1 MKYSYWLHNIPE
13 MTNAKIRRLYKAA
26 SSAEEIYHMSPNLL
40 KSITGITEDDVE
52 SIHKSQKKWEVDKE
66 WFNLMER
73 GIGFV
78 SFEQSDFPEKVRHIS
93 NPPYALYYVGKLP
106 EENRKTV
113 AIVGARVYYIIFR
126 WEEYK
131 DNILSVFNL
140 RNGGLGIYGGIL
152 VALVVCILFAKHK
165 KIKLGLFL
173 DTACISL
180 VSGQVIGR
188 WGNFFNR
195 EAFGGYSDGLLAMQL
210 PVSAVRR
217 NEITAE
223 LWEHAVELEGITYI
237 QVHPTFL
244 YESLWNLALMISL
257 LIYWKHRKFNGEV
270 FLLYLL
276 GYGIGRFWIES
287 LRTDQLILP
296 ILEVPVSMVV
306 AALMVVG
313 SAIWIILGRKKAQKA
328 EEK

>member
-1 MKYSYWLHNIPE
+1 MIGDFAIAYYGIVIACGMIGGVLIAAAI
-13 MTNAKIRRLYKAA
+13 AKRSGQNPDDYYDMA
-26 SSAEEIYHMSPNLL
+26 IYA
-40 KSITGITEDDVE
+40 ITFAVLGA
-52 SIHKSQKKWEVDKE
+52 
-66 WFNLMER
+66 R
-73 GIGFV
+73 
-78 SFEQSDFPEKVRHIS
+78 
-93 NPPYALYYVGKLP
+93 LYYVIF
-106 EENRKTV
+106 NWD
-113 AIVGARVYYIIFR
+113 YYSQDLTRIL
-126 WEEYK
+126 
-131 DNILSVFNL
+131 NI
-140 RNGGLGIYGGIL
+140 REGGLGIYGGIIAAIITVYIITRKKKMDFGL
-152 VALVVCILFAKHK
+152 VA
-165 KIKLGLFL
+165 
-173 DTACISL
+173 DTAGPALIF
-180 VSGQVIGR
+180 GQCLGR

-195 EAFGGYSDGLLAMQL
+195 EAFGGYTDNLLAMQI
-210 PVSAVRR
+210 PVSAVRQ

-244 YESLWNLALMISL
+244 YESLWNFALMISL

-270 FLLYLL
+270 FLLYLFA
-276 GYGIGRFWIES
+276 YGVGRFWIES

>member
-1 MKYSYWLHNIPE
+1 MDYNI
-13 MTNAKIRRLYKAA
+13 NF
-26 SSAEEIYHMSPNLL
+26 PNLHIFL
-40 KSITGITEDDVE
+40 ENVGKSIMIGDFAIAYYGIVIACGMIGGVLIAATIAKRSGQNPDDYY
-52 SIHKSQKKWEVDKE
+52 D
-66 WFNLMER
+66 M
-73 GIGFV
+73 
-78 SFEQSDFPEKVRHIS
+78 
-93 NPPYALYYVGKLP
+93 ALY
-106 EENRKTV
+106 
-113 AIVGARVYYIIFR
+113 AIIFAVLGARMYFVIFNWDYYAQDLTRIL
-126 WEEYK
+126 
-131 DNILSVFNL
+131 NI
-140 RNGGLGIYGGIL
+140 REGGLGIYGGIIAAIITVYILTRRKKLDFGL
-152 VALVVCILFAKHK
+152 VA
-165 KIKLGLFL
+165 
-173 DTACISL
+173 DTAAPALIF
-180 VSGQVIGR
+180 GQCLGR

-313 SAIWIILGRKKAQKA
+313 SAIWIILGRKKSQKA